1 MPDTG
6 DMTLEELYDHA
17 NRLCRKHW
25 STNFTGKIELV
36 NRDWKRRIGYFTG
49 YDDGATIL
57 RFSRKVNA
65 RLPRSEV
72 LDTLLHELVHWYLFT
87 QGLPCGD
94 GDEDFVKE
102 ALRVG
107 APISGTREAQRAAY
121 QYKKYTEEDV

>member
-25 STNFTGKIELV
+25 AIEYTGKIELV
-36 NRDWKRRIGYFTG
+36 NRDWKRRLGYFTA
-49 YDDGATIL
+49 YNDGTTAL

-65 RLPRSEV
+65 KMPRSDV
-72 LDTLLHELVHWYLFT
+72 LDALLHELVHWYLFT
-87 QGLPCGD
+87 QGLPFGD
-94 GDEDFVKE
+94 GDEEFVKE

-121 QYKKYTEEDV
+121 QYKKYTEES